1 MAQSIYD
8 VLETL
13 QTVTSIKGDGEYS
26 HSLPAEL
33 FPSPKV
39 FESRDELLAWSEQHG
54 YTQAL
59 LQAGLQKGLIDLRA
73 KFRSCK
79 KSETWTPE
87 IGQKNINAHKWEVM
101 TRPESAKSAEEK
113 AIEALSKLSPEKIAA
128 IMANL
133 KK

>member
-1 MAQSIYD
+1 MAQSIFD

-33 FPSPKV
+33 FPSPEV

-59 LQAGLQKGLIDLRA
+59 LQQGIQKGLIDIRA
-73 KFRSCK
+73 KYRSCK
-79 KSETWTPE
+79 KNETWTPE
-87 IGQKNINAHKWEVM
+87 LGQANVNSHKWEI
-101 TRPESAKSAEEK
+101 TERPKSGDK
-113 AIEALSKLSPEKIAA
+113 VKTAIDTLSKLSPDQLAEILAK
-128 IMANL
+128 L
-133 KK
+133 GK